1 VPSSIAPNLRDYG
14 MTCDRDLLRIVQNLQ
29 QREGWARFSE
39 RVIREL
45 FEQDTGHAP
54 GVGTIP
60 AALDRLAQDGTLY
73 QIWMQKGG
81 PVDVGYRMVR
91 VAQNR
96 GERRA
101 FVVRRARHKG
111 RREVATRV
119 QRDPGLILEKLL
131 APKAPPAPAEPHARL
146 IERRTEAARSALA
159 ELGARWEREPPS

>member
-1 VPSSIAPNLRDYG
+1 
-14 MTCDRDLLRIVQNLQ
+14 MTCDHDLLRIVQNLQ
-29 QREGWARFSE
+29 QAEGWARFSE
-39 RVIREL
+39 RVMREMY
-45 FEQDTGHAP
+45 EQDTGHAP

-101 FVVRRARHKG
+101 FVARRARHQG
-111 RREVATRV
+111 RREVASRY
-119 QRDPGLILEKLL
+119 QRDPALILAQLL
-131 APKAPPAPAEPHARL
+131 TPKATAAAAPAAPVRRRL
-146 IERRTEAARSALA
+146 TLA
-159 ELGARWEREPPS
+159 ELEAAVARVPRATSPPD